1 MISLL
6 GNGIQIVAMVMA
18 VISSIVLVFGA
29 KARREGLVNAGY
41 LMAFGTA
48 GALTL
53 AVAIIL
59 TCFLTENF
67 HLAYVVSNYPATD
80 SPLKPLYLVSAGTRL
95 GREGSLLL
103 WTWLIALSRG
113 PSRGGA
119 CAPPTTSRLWRL
131 AMLPLSWLS
140 SPRRWCSPSPTTP
153 SWRRRRSS

>member
-6 GNGIQIVAMVMA
+6 GNGIQIVAMVIA

-59 TCFLTENF
+59 TCFLTENYS
-67 HLAYVVSNYPATD
+67 LAYVVSNYPATD
-80 SPLKPLYLVSAGTRL
+80 SPLKPLYLVSAVCPAARDRFCCGP
-95 GREGSLLL
+95 GS
-103 WTWLIALSRG
+103 SRSSR

-119 CAPPTTSRLWRL
+119 CASPTTSRPWRS
-131 AMLPLSWLS
+131 AW
-140 SPRRWCSPSPTTP
+140 PS
-153 SWRRRRSS
+153 